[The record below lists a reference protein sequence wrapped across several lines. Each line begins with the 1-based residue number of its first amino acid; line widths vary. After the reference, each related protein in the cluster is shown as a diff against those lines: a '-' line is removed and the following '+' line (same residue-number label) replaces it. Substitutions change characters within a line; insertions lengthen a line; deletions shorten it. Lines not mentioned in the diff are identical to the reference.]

1 MKIFQLKLAPLVRK
15 YGKPDFEKPSFAL
28 FVFMRIKSKTKT
40 MMSNPFLHA

>member
-15 YGKPDFEKPSFAL
+15 YGKPDFEKPRFAL
-28 FVFMRIKSKTKT
+28 FFMRIKSKIKT